1 MPLKEHGLSYG
12 ISRINNDFFMNMK
25 IVGKLTHADYEMIIP
40 MLENSIKDVGDPN
53 IKIIVDMTDFE
64 GWEMRAAWDDF
75 KLGVK
80 HNHEFSKIALI
91 GNKKWEELMAKVSNW
106 FISGDIQYF
115 ENRQDGL
122 SWLDLK

>member
-1 MPLKEHGLSYG
+1 MSLVEHGISFG

-25 IVGKLTHADYEMIIP
+25 IVGKLTHADYEMMIP
-40 MLENSIKDVGDPN
+40 MLENSIKNVRDPR

-64 GWEMRAAWDDF
+64 GWEMRAAWDDL

-91 GNKKWEELMAKVSNW
+91 GNKKWEEIMAKVSNW
-106 FISGDIQYF
+106 FIGGDIQYF

-122 SWLDLK
+122 SWLDL